1 MEYLIVTNNPLVR
14 EEYDNI
20 LFIEGDYLDVLE
32 KTRDLVYTNVELV
45 THPLK
50 ASARMNF
57 SPYCSIVTGGKLE
70 RADARQLEMIEGSI
84 ENYKKYNSHRNTDY
98 ENAKDYELLDLD
110 LLRSSFK
117 DINHK

>member
-1 MEYLIVTNNPLVR
+1 MKYLIVTNNPKVKN
-14 EEYDNI
+14 EYDNT
-20 LFIEGDYLDVLE
+20 LFIDGDYLDVLE

-57 SPYCSIVTGGKLE
+57 SPYCSIIIGEKLE
-70 RADARQLEMIEGSI
+70 RPELRQLQMIESSI
-84 ENYKKYNSHRNTDY
+84 ENYKKYNSHRNIDY

-110 LLRSSFK
+110 LLESSFK
-117 DINHK
+117 DIKYK